1 MRRSLLFIP
10 ANSPAMLQNADVF
23 AADGVIFDLE
33 DAVTF
38 SQKDAAVHLLA
49 NFLQLKSVEDA
60 EIIVRINDLESSFFQ
75 KELSLL
81 INADIDTIMLPKAT
95 CKTTKTLANLLEKLE
110 KTNKVTKKISI
121 IPIIELASSV
131 FEVNEIAK
139 IERVNGLLLGAEDL
153 TTDLEAQ
160 RTEAGL
166 EILLHRSMVVLAARA
181 NKIDAIDTPY
191 TNIENS
197 KGLIKDCQLAKQ
209 LGMNAKVCIHPNQI
223 DDVNT
228 QFSPSHDEI
237 KQALKI
243 IKATRVA
250 GNMQKGAFSLDGK
263 MIDKPIIQRAEKLL
277 EKAKQWKLI

>member
-38 SQKDAAVHLLA
+38 SQKDAAVSLLA
-49 NFLQLKSVEDA
+49 NFLQLKSVKDA
-60 EIIVRINDLESSFFQ
+60 EIIVRINDLESLFFQ

-95 CKTTKTLANLLEKLE
+95 CKTTKTLSNLLEKLE

-139 IERVNGLLLGAEDL
+139 IDRVNGLLLGAEDL

-191 TNIENS
+191 TDIENI

-228 QFSPSHDEI
+228 QFSPNQDEI
-237 KQALKI
+237 EQALKI